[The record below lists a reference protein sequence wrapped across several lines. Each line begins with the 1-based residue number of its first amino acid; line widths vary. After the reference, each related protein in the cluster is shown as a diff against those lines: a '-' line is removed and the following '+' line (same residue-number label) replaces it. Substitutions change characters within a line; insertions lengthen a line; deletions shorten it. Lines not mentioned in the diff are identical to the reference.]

1 MGLLNS
7 ALQIGRSAILGYE
20 GAINVI
26 GNNISGAA
34 SPDYT
39 RLTPQLDPV
48 HGRFAGTGV
57 QPGAGVALTDIRRN
71 IDESL
76 EGRVRLAMGS
86 YASLA
91 TQDSVL
97 ARVEAL
103 FDDLSG
109 NGVGVRLGEFFSAF
123 DEVQNTPEDLGIRD
137 LAIHRSVLLADAL
150 RGLRTRLTQI
160 SDDIDH
166 QIAGLANQADG
177 LAREI
182 ARLNQ
187 EITREEGGRSTQ
199 ASALRDQRG
208 ALLRDLSEIF
218 DVTVREQPDGTVNV
232 YAGSEALIQ
241 GASVRGLV
249 AETELVDGSSRTTVR
264 FADTNQE
271 LMVRGGQLAG
281 LLVSRN
287 QNAQI
292 AAVDEL
298 ASALIAEVN
307 RIHADGQGLVGY
319 AEVVGSFDILETGV
333 PLDSPSAG
341 LSGAIRNGS
350 FFISVTDSSGNV
362 PVAYRIDVDADGTD
376 AGTTLEALVASINDQ
391 VGGVTASITPDR
403 RFEMVADDGFTFTF
417 GFDGQDSRPDTSGVL
432 SALGINTLF
441 TGTDA
446 SDIGVHEAI
455 RNQPELLAAASSFL
469 SGDGTMAGAIA
480 ALDSGKVESFGGTSL
495 LGFYNTI
502 ANRVAI
508 TSAGTKSDV
517 EASFSVLQSLEAQ
530 RQSIVGVNLDEEAI
544 ALVKYQRAFQGV
556 ARFVSTVDELLAQL
570 ILMIR

>member
-1 MGLLNS
+1 M
-7 ALQIGRSAILGYE
+7 AK
-20 GAINVI
+20 
-26 GNNISGAA
+26 
-34 SPDYT
+34 
-39 RLTPQLDPV
+39 
-48 HGRFAGTGV
+48 
-57 QPGAGVALTDIRRN
+57 
-71 IDESL
+71 
-76 EGRVRLAMGS
+76 
-86 YASLA
+86 
-91 TQDSVL
+91 
-97 ARVEAL
+97 
-103 FDDLSG
+103 
-109 NGVGVRLGEFFSAF
+109 
-123 DEVQNTPEDLGIRD
+123 
-137 LAIHRSVLLADAL
+137 
-150 RGLRTRLTQI
+150 
-160 SDDIDH
+160 
-166 QIAGLANQADG
+166 
-177 LAREI
+177 
-182 ARLNQ
+182 
-187 EITREEGGRSTQ
+187 
-199 ASALRDQRG
+199 
-208 ALLRDLSEIF
+208 
-218 DVTVREQPDGTVNV
+218 
-232 YAGSEALIQ
+232 
-241 GASVRGLV
+241 
-249 AETELVDGSSRTTVR
+249 TELVDGSSRTTVR